1 MQRKILHHQCSD
13 PSPQRNQPR
22 KISRTRKAPSS
33 KGVLRTSER
42 TTNDFGGNGKHIAP
56 RLWQRP
62 VQTSGHRKAATTG
75 RLRFPITKPTGLVP
89 TNFELSMDQNKIRQH
104 VPVNAKR
111 LESS

>member
-13 PSPQRNQPR
+13 PSQRNQPR

-42 TTNDFGGNGKHIAP
+42 TKNDFGGNGKNIAR

-75 RLRFPITKPTGLVP
+75 RLRFPITKPAGLVP
-89 TNFELSMDQNKIRQH
+89 TNFELSMDRKKI
-104 VPVNAKR
+104 
-111 LESS
+111 